1 MLTILVPFY
10 NERATIDRLIGCLQS
25 QTYTDFCVFFLDN
38 ASTDDTSAVIEKHV
52 QGDKRFRLRRFP
64 RHVGPNQSFRRAVN
78 FPGNTDYVSIRSAND
93 FLHPNYFHDTI
104 SLLKADANVVLA
116 YSHGLMYDT
125 ASATFYEVPDL
136 ARIDTRG
143 LSTDESLAIVLAKY
157 SYPFSLWGVYRADAL
172 KQMYFFENYY
182 GADHIF
188 VAQASILGAIAST
201 DEKLDYKSVPLV
213 KPSNHMD
220 VWNSCHP
227 LASSGIALNSSFM
240 KIDLRV
246 PFLSMLEGHLRM
258 IEVLKHS
265 DAEKQKFQDL
275 VLFFLWM
282 RFKDFL
288 ISEHHRLIEISQ
300 QMVCDQSKLGSLMK
314 HADLACYLQLFNSIS
329 SKYGTEG

>member
-1 MLTILVPFY
+1 
-10 NERATIDRLIGCLQS
+10 
-25 QTYTDFCVFFLDN
+25 
-38 ASTDDTSAVIEKHV
+38 
-52 QGDKRFRLRRFP
+52 
-64 RHVGPNQSFRRAVN
+64 
-78 FPGNTDYVSIRSAND
+78 
-93 FLHPNYFHDTI
+93 
-104 SLLKADANVVLA
+104 
-116 YSHGLMYDT
+116 MYDT